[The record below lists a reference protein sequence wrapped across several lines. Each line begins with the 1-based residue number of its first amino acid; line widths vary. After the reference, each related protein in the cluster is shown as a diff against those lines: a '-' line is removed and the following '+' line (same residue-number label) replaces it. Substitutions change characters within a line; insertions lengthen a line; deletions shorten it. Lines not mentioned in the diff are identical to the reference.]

1 MYRHMYNTFGNLIHK
16 NEHHCRTTLL
26 LDFVSKKVLLDNN
39 CVISFLT
46 AILDLMYSIFDGS

>member
-1 MYRHMYNTFGNLIHK
+1 MYNTFGNLIHK